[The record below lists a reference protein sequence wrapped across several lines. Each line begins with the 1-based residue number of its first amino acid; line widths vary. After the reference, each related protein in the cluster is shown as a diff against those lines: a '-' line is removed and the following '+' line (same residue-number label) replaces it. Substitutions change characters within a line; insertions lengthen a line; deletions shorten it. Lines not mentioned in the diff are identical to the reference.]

1 MGVSP
6 PLANIIYVGQEKI
19 EGTFTVNTY
28 GEKNLK
34 TYASGGLKEYVFLD
48 GDETELK
55 RRVEGSTTVK
65 YSLRLP
71 KDLKPGN
78 YRIVIVSEQY
88 FTMEEEIESGGTARA
103 FAAIG
108 FVIKLRVPNDGKFLE
123 ASMTIEPAKINIG
136 DDVYFII
143 DMLNFGTEDLT
154 DLYADVTVND
164 PKGETLSEKQT
175 KSIDILKP
183 GQSRKVVSSWQTGG
197 YSSGEYS
204 IEARIDYGGD
214 YLAEPKSRL
223 RIGDIFIEILD
234 VTTELNGTVGKFI
247 IDIQSNWNDVIKNVY
262 AEIIIK
268 KDDETIDRI
277 RTSSIDI
284 SPWGKDKLVAFWER
298 NSLLPGDYDVEI
310 YVYYYDKQARSQLKV
325 NLPELEKEAPS
336 PEMSPLLIIAVGL
349 LVIILLINLIWMMH
363 RLRNNKTEKKRRK

>member
-1 MGVSP
+1 MNCKYFIFLFFLVLFSYGVFASSMGVSP

-136 DDVYFII
+136 DDV
-143 DMLNFGTEDLT
+143 
-154 DLYADVTVND
+154 
-164 PKGETLSEKQT
+164 
-175 KSIDILKP
+175 
-183 GQSRKVVSSWQTGG
+183 
-197 YSSGEYS
+197 
-204 IEARIDYGGD
+204 
-214 YLAEPKSRL
+214 
-223 RIGDIFIEILD
+223 
-234 VTTELNGTVGKFI
+234 
-247 IDIQSNWNDVIKNVY
+247 
-262 AEIIIK
+262 
-268 KDDETIDRI
+268 
-277 RTSSIDI
+277 
-284 SPWGKDKLVAFWER
+284 
-298 NSLLPGDYDVEI
+298 
-310 YVYYYDKQARSQLKV
+310 
-325 NLPELEKEAPS
+325 
-336 PEMSPLLIIAVGL
+336 
-349 LVIILLINLIWMMH
+349 
-363 RLRNNKTEKKRRK
+363 